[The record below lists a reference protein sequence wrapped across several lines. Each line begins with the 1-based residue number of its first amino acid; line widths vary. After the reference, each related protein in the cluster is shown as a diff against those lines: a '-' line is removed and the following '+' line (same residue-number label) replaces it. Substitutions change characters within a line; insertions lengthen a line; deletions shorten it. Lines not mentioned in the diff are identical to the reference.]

1 MSNYEGFV
9 EEIEEYV
16 KRADTF
22 IIPKEGKALNAFQHD
37 CCEAFFGDIHV
48 DNGKHLS
55 SKESW
60 ECRICVLKECTKSA
74 YKCNPK
80 KKGVEN
86 LFKHLSGAHE
96 DIYIAMY
103 LQYKATKAVSSFF
116 ASAIIDADAKNIYGH
131 IDDIIANNK
140 TFSSVEKHKD
150 RLYSN
155 LKSISRNTLMK
166 YVDIFNNIVVD
177 KDVTIAE

>member
-55 SKESW
+55 SKGSPLLQSQIDLAKYSDEV
-60 ECRICVLKECTKSA
+60 CRH
-74 YKCNPK
+74 
-80 KKGVEN
+80 
-86 LFKHLSGAHE
+86 FQ
-96 DIYIAMY
+96 
-103 LQYKATKAVSSFF
+103 QYC
-116 ASAIIDADAKNIYGH
+116 
-131 IDDIIANNK
+131 
-140 TFSSVEKHKD
+140 
-150 RLYSN
+150 R
-155 LKSISRNTLMK
+155 
-166 YVDIFNNIVVD
+166 
-177 KDVTIAE
+177 